1 MESPELDAAISQ
13 MNEGD
18 GYDVV
23 IVCCTDDFQSSY
35 WSQRLRA
42 GICSPK
48 DGSNASPFPMVLAVS
63 EDWGA
68 GGAGNGLG
76 TLYAY
81 KKAEALAKS
90 MFGVD
95 LTAQLSSSAISA
107 ALFHTAG
114 KGTRMAPLP
123 ASENNNKPAV
133 RLPALIEVNGKMV
146 PMTVLEAV
154 IKQTGVYAPSRKGR
168 LGVFWG
174 DQVFIPSAPT
184 MYTPTHHVDIMCT
197 LGNMVGEEEWK
208 EKGLERYGVIAVGSN
223 GDAAQV
229 EKVDHATAIK
239 MLKSL
244 ADVEKVGPS
253 LGSFSVS
260 APMLASLTQEFSA
273 ELEAKVGKF
282 DTDPHFWMPM
292 TLGKEDYVGL
302 MTQKG
307 VDEAVSAAHYARM
320 DAFKKTFASEHGG
333 MGLFGA
339 VDVGSGAC
347 WWDYGQL
354 RLYSRNNLKILEK
367 SRDADLLRA
376 FLGIT
381 THVLDSDCDKVE
393 TDTDSYVFA
402 SNLASGRVSSSI
414 LSSVKCA
421 DVEVQGA
428 ILVNVTAKKIRAA
441 AGSILYNVVD
451 DTDEGIELKEGDVLV
466 GVFDNQ
472 GNFTNVKSNISI
484 DGGKVWKEAI
494 MSNQMSFEALHG
506 ANKNSDVAVIEERRN
521 ELHAS
526 VWNSHEAKL

>member
-1 MESPELDAAISQ
+1 
-13 MNEGD
+13 
-18 GYDVV
+18 
-23 IVCCTDDFQSSY
+23 
-35 WSQRLRA
+35 
-42 GICSPK
+42 
-48 DGSNASPFPMVLAVS
+48 
-63 EDWGA
+63 
-68 GGAGNGLG
+68 
-76 TLYAY
+76 
-81 KKAEALAKS
+81 
-90 MFGVD
+90 
-95 LTAQLSSSAISA
+95 
-107 ALFHTAG
+107 
-114 KGTRMAPLP
+114 
-123 ASENNNKPAV
+123 
-133 RLPALIEVNGKMV
+133 
-146 PMTVLEAV
+146 
-154 IKQTGVYAPSRKGR
+154 
-168 LGVFWG
+168 
-174 DQVFIPSAPT
+174 
-184 MYTPTHHVDIMCT
+184 
-197 LGNMVGEEEWK
+197 
-208 EKGLERYGVIAVGSN
+208 
-223 GDAAQV
+223 
-229 EKVDHATAIK
+229 

-260 APMLASLTQEFSA
+260 APMLASLTKEFSA

-307 VDEAVSAAHYARM
+307 VDEAVSTAHYARM

-333 MGLFGA
+333 MGFFGA

-451 DTDEGIELKEGDVLV
+451 DTDEGIDVKEGDVLV

-472 GNFTNVKSNISI
+472 GNFMNVKSNISI

-506 ANKNSDVAVIEERRN
+506 ANKNSDVGAIEVRRN
-521 ELHAS
+521 ELHLS
-526 VWNSHEAKL
+526 VWNSDAAKL

>member
-1 MESPELDAAISQ
+1 MLTLRTSP
-13 MNEGD
+13 
-18 GYDVV
+18 
-23 IVCCTDDFQSSY
+23 
-35 WSQRLRA
+35 
-42 GICSPK
+42 P
-48 DGSNASPFPMVLAVS
+48 P
-63 EDWGA
+63 
-68 GGAGNGLG
+68 
-76 TLYAY
+76 
-81 KKAEALAKS
+81 
-90 MFGVD
+90 
-95 LTAQLSSSAISA
+95 
-107 ALFHTAG
+107 
-114 KGTRMAPLP
+114 PLP
-123 ASENNNKPAV
+123 PLQFDPLSA
-133 RLPALIEVNGKMV
+133 
-146 PMTVLEAV
+146 EAV

-229 EKVDHATAIK
+229 EKVDHATAVKVRRQEFSRRTLSSLLFFLIPTPHGLQ

-244 ADVEKVGPS
+244 ADVGKVGPS

-307 VDEAVSAAHYARM
+307 VDEAVSTAHYARM

-333 MGLFGA
+333 MDLFGA

-354 RLYSRNNLKILEK
+354 RLYSQNNLKILEK

-402 SNLASGRVSSSI
+402 SNLASGRVCSSI

-451 DTDEGIELKEGDVLV
+451 DTDEGIDLKEGDVLV

-472 GNFTNVKSNISI
+472 GNFMNVKSNISI